1 MKWQRERERDTHRER
16 EKKKG
21 KENLSWDFLSAVPQ
35 FYGQPTARE
44 K

>member
-1 MKWQRERERDTHRER
+1 MVERERERHTQRER
-16 EKKKG
+16 EKKG
-21 KENLSWDFLSAVPQ
+21 KESLSWDFLSAVPQ